1 MFQTDVGTVF
11 LARCFC
17 VHVRGGRC
25 AGAGCRPQS
34 WGFSVGLKEMRHSK
48 GCHFLFRVFHTYL
61 HTCMYACTYNTHT
74 CTHTCTHTHTRTH
87 AHYIDTHTHTQ
98 HTHTYTHTPP
108 FCIQCLSFNICQANT
123 LYWLYKYLCT
133 IPLIRM
139 SLHARMSEC

>member
-34 WGFSVGLKEMRHSK
+34 WGFSVGLKEMRHNK

-74 CTHTCTHTHTRTH
+74 CTHTCTHTHARTLH
-87 AHYIDTHTHTQ
+87 RHTHTQ
-98 HTHTYTHTPP
+98 HTHTYTTHTLPHSV
-108 FCIQCLSFNICQANT
+108 FSVYHSTYVKLTLCIGCINICVQF
-123 LYWLYKYLCT
+123 
-133 IPLIRM
+133 
-139 SLHARMSEC
+139 H